1 MTHAEG
7 FKGLVI
13 FLVVAGIIVPLFHRA
28 RVSAVL
34 GFLIAGSAIGPY
46 GLGSLAPDHPWLWY
60 VTLDDPR
67 RASVAAELGIM

>member
-28 RVSAVL
+28 ASA
-34 GFLIAGSAIGPY
+34 PC
-46 GLGSLAPDHPWLWY
+46 W
-60 VTLDDPR
+60 
-67 RASVAAELGIM
+67 AS